1 MLIQN
6 NNEIGV
12 KNKSSMPFNK
22 KKLDNFYESVSKH
35 KSHFDK
41 AQGLTTIIEIKQNN
55 PQLVDFHNS
64 LYLDTKIMLVHYI
77 HSRDG
82 KDYGYDK
89 LDCDFIKEH
98 IEQEYLT
105 ERQQLALYGK
115 ASSCLKA
122 IGEDV
127 EWIKK
132 RELEIKL
139 KIFSTENRLKYIIAL
154 SGKSK
159 KNCLLT
165 LLGLF
170 VVECLVLLPI
180 ADDEH
185 ALFVLTEEHYSNNEF
200 VNYIANVLALRL
212 EWITGPE
219 LHCLS
224 WIGVAMVLLWLVIY
238 LVFVAN
244 ILFKNLFKNIDI
256 YEIPE

>member
-1 MLIQN
+1 
-6 NNEIGV
+6 
-12 KNKSSMPFNK
+12 MPFNE
-22 KKLDNFYESVSKH
+22 KKLDHFYESVSKH
-35 KSHFDK
+35 KSHFGK
-41 AQGLTTIIEIKQNN
+41 AQALTTIIEIKQNN
-55 PQLVDFHNS
+55 PQLLNHYNS

-77 HSRDG
+77 HSRNG

-89 LDCDFIKEH
+89 LDCNFIKEY
-98 IEQEYLT
+98 IEQRLLT

-115 ASSCLKA
+115 ASSSLKV

-127 EWIKK
+127 EWIQK

-139 KIFSTENRLKYIIAL
+139 KIFSKENRFKYIIVL
-154 SGKSK
+154 SGKTK

-180 ADDEH
+180 ADDDQ
-185 ALFVLTEEHYSNNEF
+185 ALFILKEEHYSNNEF

-224 WIGVAMVLLWLVIY
+224 WIGVVMVLLWLVIY
-238 LVFVAN
+238 LFFVAN

-256 YEIPE
+256 YEVSK